1 MTIARVRSATSSI
14 TNKVLEIGIKIMMIT
29 IKSKDGYNVDV
40 TGIYLNAL
48 QNKITPQE
56 YKSQLDL
63 IANTNKNI

>member
-56 YKSQLDL
+56 YKSQLDT
-63 IANTNKNI
+63 IANTSKNV

>member
-1 MTIARVRSATSSI
+1 
-14 TNKVLEIGIKIMMIT
+14 MIT

-56 YKSQLDL
+56 YKNQLNT
-63 IANTNKNI
+63 IVNTNKNI

>member
-1 MTIARVRSATSSI
+1 
-14 TNKVLEIGIKIMMIT
+14 MIVT